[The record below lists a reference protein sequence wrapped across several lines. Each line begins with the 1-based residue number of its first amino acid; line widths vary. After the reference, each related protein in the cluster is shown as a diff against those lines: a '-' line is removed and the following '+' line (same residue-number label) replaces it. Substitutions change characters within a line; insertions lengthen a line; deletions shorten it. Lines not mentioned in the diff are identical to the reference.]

1 MKKLLLLG
9 GSRYAL
15 PIIEAAHSMGCYV
28 ITCDYLPENVA
39 HRYSDEYCNVS
50 IVDER
55 AVLEAAKNLAIDGIM
70 SFACDPGVVTAAYVA
85 EKLNLPTCGPYESV
99 RILQNKKMFREFLKR
114 QGFCVPFAKGYKR
127 VEEALKEWDL
137 FRWPVIVKPV
147 DSAGSKG
154 VTKVDD
160 PGMLEKCIQYALK
173 FSKSNGF
180 IIENFLESKYHPSD
194 SECFSVNGELKFVSY
209 SAQRFDVSCENPYA
223 PAAFSWQPTI
233 SVRHRKELTDELQR
247 LLHLLDMGTSL
258 YNVETRECIDG
269 KAYIMECSP
278 RGGGNRL
285 SEMIRYGFGVDLI
298 SNAVRFALGEP
309 LEDLEQKEIDGYW
322 AEMILHSDKSGKYG
336 DIYVADEIRHNIIEQ
351 DIWVEKGEQI
361 NSFSGA
367 DKAIGTLVLKFS
379 TEMEMN
385 RVLDNQKSYV
395 KVIVDNN

>member
-55 AVLEAAKNLAIDGIM
+55 AVLEAANNLAIDGIM

-99 RILQNKKMFREFLKR
+99 RILQNKKKFREFLKK
-114 QGFCVPFAKGYKR
+114 QGFCVPFTKGYKR

-154 VTKVDD
+154 VSKVDD
-160 PGMLEKCIQYALK
+160 PEMLEKYIRHALK
-173 FSKSNGF
+173 FSKSNEF
-180 IIENFLESKYHPSD
+180 IIEDFLESKRHPSD

-269 KAYIMECSP
+269 NAYIMECSP

-322 AEMILHSDKSGKYG
+322 AEMILHSDKSGKYV

>member
-70 SFACDPGVVTAAYVA
+70 SFACDPRVVTAAYVA
-85 EKLNLPTCGPYESV
+85 EQLNLPTCGPYESV
-99 RILQNKKMFREFLKR
+99 RILQNKKMFREFLKK

-160 PGMLEKCIQYALK
+160 PGMLEKCIQYALR
-173 FSKSNGF
+173 FSKSNEF
-180 IIENFLESKYHPSD
+180 IIEDFLESKHHPSD

-233 SVRHRKELTDELQR
+233 SVQHRKELTDELQR

-336 DIYVADEIRHNIIEQ
+336 YIYVADEIRHNIIEQ

-361 NSFSGA
+361 NAFSGA
-367 DKAIGTLVLKFS
+367 DKAIGTLVLKFG